1 MFLNEL
7 DTMDMDKL
15 RYKPFMPRQPR
26 LDAPGTLH
34 HVMGRGI
41 EKIKIFRDK
50 NDREDFIRRI
60 EELCSQ
66 GAWIMYAWA
75 LLSNHFHILVR
86 TGNQSLSTN
95 MRRLLT
101 GYVINFNRRHKRYGH
116 LFQNRY
122 KSIICE
128 DDPYLLEL
136 TRYIHLNP
144 LRAGMVTNKEDLD
157 TYPWTGHS
165 AILGKLKRGW
175 QDSDTILA
183 YFGSKRTEALSGY
196 NRFVEQGIT
205 QGKRKEL
212 VGGGLI
218 RSLGGWS
225 QVVSLRRKGEKVA
238 SDQRI
243 LGSSEFVKTLL
254 EESDEREKETLRF
267 TTKAPDLASLAQQ
280 VSRDEGI
287 TEEELKSGSRR
298 GKISRARRLF
308 CQLSVVKM
316 GYPGAQVARL
326 LGVSTSAVVRAANS
340 EELPEVG
347 NYL

>member
-1 MFLNEL
+1 
-7 DTMDMDKL
+7 
-15 RYKPFMPRQPR
+15 
-26 LDAPGTLH
+26 
-34 HVMGRGI
+34 MGRGI
-41 EKIKIFRDK
+41 EKIKIFSNK

-75 LLSNHFHILVR
+75 LLPKHFHLLVR
-86 TGNQSLSTN
+86 TGSQPLSTN
-95 MRRLLT
+95 MRRVLT
-101 GYVINFNRRHKRYGH
+101 GYVINFNRRHTRYGH

-128 DDPYLLEL
+128 DDPYLRAL
-136 TRYIHLNP
+136 TRYLHLNP
-144 LRAGMVTNKEDLD
+144 LRAGIVTNKKDLD

-165 AILGKLKRGW
+165 AIVGKLKRGW

-183 YFGSKRTEALSGY
+183 YCGRTGTEAIAAY
-196 NRFVEQGIT
+196 NRFVEQGIV
-205 QGKRKEL
+205 QGGRKEL

-254 EESDEREKETLRF
+254 EQGDEREKETLRF
-267 TTKAPDLASLAQQ
+267 TTKKPELASLAQQ
-280 VSRDEGI
+280 VSKYEGI
-287 TEEELKSGSRR
+287 TETELKSGSRR
-298 GKISRARRLF
+298 RKISRARRLF
-308 CQLSVVKM
+308 CQLSVVKR

-326 LGVSTSAVVRAANS
+326 LGVSTSAVVRAAHS
-340 EELPEVG
+340 AELPEVG
-347 NYL
+347 DYL

>member
-1 MFLNEL
+1 LFLNEL
-7 DTMDMDKL
+7 DKLDKL

-41 EKIKIFRDK
+41 EKIKIFRNKD
-50 NDREDFIRRI
+50 DREDFIRRI
-60 EELCSQ
+60 EDLCSHE
-66 GAWIMYAWA
+66 AWIMYAWA
-75 LLSNHFHILVR
+75 LLSNHFHLLVR
-86 TGNQSLSTN
+86 TGNQPLSTN

-101 GYVINFNRRHKRYGH
+101 GYVINFNRRHKRSGH

-144 LRAGMVTNKEDLD
+144 LRAGIVTNNKDLD
-157 TYPWTGHS
+157 SYPWTGHS

-196 NRFVEQGIT
+196 NRFVEQGIM

-267 TTKAPDLASLAQQ
+267 TTKAPDLASLARQ
-280 VSRDEGI
+280 VSRNEGI
-287 TEEELKSGSRR
+287 AETELKSGSRR
-298 GKISRARRLF
+298 RKISSARRLF
-308 CQLSVVKM
+308 CQVSVVKM

-326 LGVSTSAVVRAANS
+326 LGVSTSAVVRAAHS
-340 EELPEVG
+340 PELPEVG

>member
-1 MFLNEL
+1 
-7 DTMDMDKL
+7 
-15 RYKPFMPRQPR
+15 MPRQPR

-41 EKIKIFRDK
+41 EKIKIFRNK

-60 EELCSQ
+60 EELCSHR
-66 GAWIMYAWA
+66 AWIVYAWA

-86 TGNQSLSTN
+86 TGNQPLSTN

-144 LRAGMVTNKEDLD
+144 LRAGILANKKDLD

-165 AILGKLKRGW
+165 AIVGKLKRGW

-183 YFGSKRTEALSGY
+183 YFGRSKREAIVGY
-196 NRFVEQGIT
+196 NRFVEQGIM

-225 QVVSLRRKGEKVA
+225 QVLSLRRKGEKVA

-254 EESDEREKETLRF
+254 EEGNEQEKETLRF
-267 TTKAPDLASLAQQ
+267 TTKVADLASLTRQI
-280 VSRDEGI
+280 SRNEGI
-287 TEEELKSGSRR
+287 TESELKSGSRR
-298 GKISRARRLF
+298 RKISKARRLF
-308 CQLSVVKM
+308 CQLSVVKI

-326 LGVSTSAVVRAANS
+326 LGVSTSAVVRAAHS
-340 EELPEVG
+340 AELPEVG

>member
-1 MFLNEL
+1 
-7 DTMDMDKL
+7 MDKL

-128 DDPYLLEL
+128 DEPYLLEL

-225 QVVSLRRKGEKVA
+225 QVVSSRRKGEKVA

-267 TTKAPDLASLAQQ
+267 TTKAPNLASLAQQ

>member
-7 DTMDMDKL
+7 DTLDKL

-225 QVVSLRRKGEKVA
+225 QVVSSRRKGEKVA

-254 EESDEREKETLRF
+254 EEGDEREKETLRF
-267 TTKAPDLASLAQQ
+267 TTKVTDLASLARQI
-280 VSRDEGI
+280 SRNEGI
-287 TEEELKSGSRR
+287 TETELKSGSRR
-298 GKISRARRLF
+298 RKITKARRLF
-308 CQLSVVKM
+308 CQLSVVKI
-316 GYPGAQVARL
+316 GYPGARVARL

>member
-1 MFLNEL
+1 
-7 DTMDMDKL
+7 
-15 RYKPFMPRQPR
+15 MPRQPR

-41 EKIKIFRDK
+41 EKIKIFRNK

-60 EELCSQ
+60 EELCSHR
-66 GAWIMYAWA
+66 AWIVYAWA

-86 TGNQSLSTN
+86 TGNQPLSTN

-144 LRAGMVTNKEDLD
+144 LRAGIVANKEDLD

-165 AILGKLKRGW
+165 AIVGKLKRGW
-175 QDSDTILA
+175 QDSDAILA

-196 NRFVEQGIT
+196 NRFVEQGII

-225 QVVSLRRKGEKVA
+225 QVLSMRRKGEKFA

-254 EESDEREKETLRF
+254 EEGNEREKETLRF
-267 TTKAPDLASLAQQ
+267 GTKVTDLASLARQI
-280 VSRDEGI
+280 SKNEGI
-287 TEEELKSGSRR
+287 TETELKSGSRR
-298 GKISRARRLF
+298 RKISKARRLF
-308 CQLSVVKM
+308 CQLSVVKI

-326 LGVSTSAVVRAANS
+326 LGVSTSAVVRAAHS
-340 EELPEVG
+340 AELQEVG

>member
-1 MFLNEL
+1 
-7 DTMDMDKL
+7 
-15 RYKPFMPRQPR
+15 MPRQPR

-41 EKIKIFRDK
+41 ERMKLFRNN
-50 NDREDFIRRI
+50 NDREDFINRI
-60 EELCSQ
+60 KELCLKGS
-66 GAWIMYAWA
+66 WIVYAWA
-75 LLSNHFHILVR
+75 LLSNHFHLLLR
-86 TGNQSLSTN
+86 TGNQPLSKN

-144 LRAGMVTNKEDLD
+144 IRAGILEDLKALS
-157 TYPWTGHS
+157 TYAWTGHS
-165 AILGKLKRGW
+165 AILRKFKREW
-175 QDSDTILA
+175 QDTDTILA
-183 YFGSKRTEALSGY
+183 YFGKRRREAISGY
-196 NRFVEQGIT
+196 NRFVEQGISK
-205 QGKRKEL
+205 GRKPEL

-225 QVVSLRRKGEKVA
+225 QVLSLRRRGEKVV

-243 LGSSEFVKTLL
+243 LGSSEFVESML
-254 EESDEREKETLRF
+254 EEVNEREKETLRLGAKL
-267 TTKAPDLASLAQQ
+267 TDLVSLVRQIC
-280 VSRDEGI
+280 RDEGI
-287 TEEELKSGSRR
+287 TEAELKSGSRKR
-298 GKISRARRLF
+298 RISKARRLF
-308 CQLSVVKM
+308 CQLSVVKL

-340 EELPEVG
+340 DELPEVK
-347 NYL
+347 NYM